1 MQGCWDGLK
10 RVSRAWARASRRAQ
24 RRVAR
29 RSIHVTGCA
38 RSEKERAA
46 LDRLVAS
53 EQGSA
58 ASGLGGSWLVH
69 GDRIRRSRF
78 MRWRAQFLGILAST
92 PKGVEVCFCGPTP
105 MAHDYHAAAGT
116 IKGFSVEVSSADFNE
131 GKLHDGYLARH
142 SARTCICSS
151 WRNICT
157 CRYFLGW
164 VLVTTVSNSG
174 YHIRPV

>member
-1 MQGCWDGLK
+1 
-10 RVSRAWARASRRAQ
+10 
-24 RRVAR
+24 VAR

-78 MRWRAQFLGILAST
+78 KRWRAKFLGIHAST
-92 PKGVEVCFCGPTP
+92 PMGVEVCFCGPTP
-105 MAHDYHAAAGT
+105 MAHDYH
-116 IKGFSVEVSSADFNE
+116 V
-131 GKLHDGYLARH
+131 
-142 SARTCICSS
+142 
-151 WRNICT
+151 
-157 CRYFLGW
+157 
-164 VLVTTVSNSG
+164 
-174 YHIRPV
+174 RPV